1 MIRIFTRPRKS
12 LTHTTLQA
20 DGKSWRE
27 AKVELQRLGLAAFI
41 VELDRF
47 IANAEDDEIV
57 QVTLTNSAAQVI
69 LRSLGLSA

>member
-27 AKVELQRLGLAAFI
+27 AREQLRLAGLAAYT
-41 VELDRF
+41 VELDTYLKD
-47 IANAEDDEIV
+47 AEDDKIV
-57 QVTLTNSAAQVI
+57 QVTLTNGAAQII
-69 LRSLGLSA
+69 LRTLGLSA